1 MILSEMTNNNL
12 LLGVMPE
19 YLGLLVFGFALIGFA
34 IVLRRFFG
42 RQSESEKTE
51 VFGKER
57 IKSGN

>member
-1 MILSEMTNNNL
+1 MTNNNL

-34 IVLRRFFG
+34 IVLRWFFG
-42 RQSESEKTE
+42 RQNETEKTE

>member
-1 MILSEMTNNNL
+1 MILADLPNSNL

-19 YLGLLVFGFALIGFA
+19 YLGLLIFGFVLIAFA
-34 IVLRRFFG
+34 IVLRWFFG
-42 RQSESEKTE
+42 RQDANKKTE

>member
-1 MILSEMTNNNL
+1 MILAEIMNSNL

-19 YLGLLVFGFALIGFA
+19 YLGLMIFGFALIAFA
-34 IVLRRFFG
+34 IVLRWFFG
-42 RQSESEKTE
+42 RQNSAERAK